1 MVSFVSAVKSVSVN
15 GRRRK
20 LTGRPKE
27 EVIRRALMRGVTP
40 QPLTTVNKLKTEV
53 QVVNVGKNQ
62 NIKEMLAFMKGK
74 LDFSGTE
81 EWAPWSK
88 LLKKRGS

>member
-1 MVSFVSAVKSVSVN
+1 MVSFVTAVKSVSVN

-27 EVIRRALMRGVTP
+27 DVIRRALMRGVTP
-40 QPLTTVNKLKTEV
+40 QPLTPVNKLKTEL
-53 QVVNVGKNQ
+53 QVLNVGENQ

-74 LDFSGTE
+74 LDFSGSDV
-81 EWAPWSK
+81 WASWSK
-88 LLKKRGS
+88 LAKKER

>member
-1 MVSFVSAVKSVSVN
+1 MVSFITAVKSVSVN

-27 EVIRRALMRGVTP
+27 NVIRRALMRGSTLE
-40 QPLTTVNKLKTEV
+40 PLTPVNKLKTEV
-53 QVVNVGKNQ
+53 QVPNIGQNQ

-74 LDFSGTE
+74 LDFCGLD

-88 LLKKRGS
+88 LAKKER